1 MADKEPVHIDVY
13 RPIHPKNPV
22 KLKEGDKNMEYIL
35 RNMAAV
41 GLTDKEISEFVGVK
55 LAQLKRRLKQIPNL
69 EAALVEGRSEATQ
82 KMVAQMYMV
91 AMGGLVTQKIKE
103 RINGRGEKTIEI
115 MTEEAPPNPQM
126 MMFWLT
132 NTASD
137 KWKYSRQLVKE
148 DTMGLNVD
156 GKQLESDKITRLS
169 REIFESDT
177 AGAPGEHPVSEA
189 TPQPAGEGTSDEGD
203 LRADVQRAADDNIQD
218 NVLDVS
224 AEERTESVQA
234 PPV

>member
-1 MADKEPVHIDVY
+1 MEKEPIQIDVY
-13 RPIHPKNPV
+13 SPRRPKNEV
-22 KLKEGDKNMEYIL
+22 KIREGDKNFESVI
-35 RNMAAV
+35 RNMASA
-41 GLTDKEISEFVGVK
+41 GLNDKEISQFVGVK

-69 EAALVEGRSEATQ
+69 EEALMQGRSEATQ

-132 NTASD
+132 NVAAD

-148 DTMGLNVD
+148 DAQGLNVD
-156 GKQLESDKITRLS
+156 GKILESDKITRLS
-169 REIFESDT
+169 REIFEGDT
-177 AGAPGEHPVSEA
+177 AGATGKHLVSEA
-189 TPQPAGEGTSDEGD
+189 TAQPTGEGTQYEGD
-203 LRADVQRAADDNIQD
+203 LRTDVQRAADDNIQD

-224 AEERTESVQA
+224 AEAGTVAVQTPA
-234 PPV
+234 V